1 MYIYMGMFFN
11 SPQDVPDFGSIKM
24 YFIGTK
30 ELGYVEEGHKK
41 FRKYAFQSTDLNKLS
56 LITNALDG
64 SEAFAV
70 DTGITYV
77 LYNNQWSIKS
87 SELTPAKM
95 AEMLGNIT
103 QIDYQ
108 IVNQLPQTGIK
119 GTIYLVAH
127 ETAQGDYYD
136 EYIWTTKLDN
146 FTNESI
152 NVYEKIG
159 NTAPTISTMVGATYQ
174 KAGEAGLAPAPQIT
188 DLYEFLRGNGTWAH
202 AHLAPPLNNSIT
214 DLNDLKGSL
223 NYREV
228 YYITYEKMSNLLNKP
243 NGLLSSCILSIETLY
258 EYRFTGVVQ
267 TLFTLTAT
275 YRRVL
280 SWSYNSDTWT
290 YGDWEKTY
298 PIETATQGTS
308 GIFLGTCASAEA
320 NKQVK
325 NIIVSDQNFALKA
338 GTIVAIKFAATNTY
352 SSTDVAPVKFTF
364 NSGTNE
370 YLIYYK
376 NALSPTGIETQVYG
390 TEDYIIYYMFNGTN
404 LTWISSGFIDN
415 QGTKV
420 TQDAAPQSGTYDL
433 LMAKTSGSHTAETG
447 TSYKSG
453 ADLNFDVT
461 NKKLKIG
468 GNNALTTEDIIICT
482 QDEYDAM
489 ETHSALLYFIKESD
503 S

>member
-159 NTAPTISTMVGATYQ
+159 NTAPTISTQ
-174 KAGEAGLAPAPQIT
+174 
-188 DLYEFLRGNGTWAH
+188 D
-202 AHLAPPLNNSIT
+202 
-214 DLNDLKGSL
+214 
-223 NYREV
+223 
-228 YYITYEKMSNLLNKP
+228 
-243 NGLLSSCILSIETLY
+243 
-258 EYRFTGVVQ
+258 
-267 TLFTLTAT
+267 
-275 YRRVL
+275 
-280 SWSYNSDTWT
+280 
-290 YGDWEKTY
+290 
-298 PIETATQGTS
+298 
-308 GIFLGTCASAEA
+308 
-320 NKQVK
+320 
-325 NIIVSDQNFALKA
+325 
-338 GTIVAIKFAATNTY
+338 
-352 SSTDVAPVKFTF
+352 
-364 NSGTNE
+364 
-370 YLIYYK
+370 
-376 NALSPTGIETQVYG
+376 
-390 TEDYIIYYMFNGTN
+390 
-404 LTWISSGFIDN
+404 
-415 QGTKV
+415 TKV
-420 TQDAAPQSGTYDL
+420 TQDAAPQSGIYDL
-433 LMAKTSGSHTAETG
+433 LMAKTSGSHTAETD